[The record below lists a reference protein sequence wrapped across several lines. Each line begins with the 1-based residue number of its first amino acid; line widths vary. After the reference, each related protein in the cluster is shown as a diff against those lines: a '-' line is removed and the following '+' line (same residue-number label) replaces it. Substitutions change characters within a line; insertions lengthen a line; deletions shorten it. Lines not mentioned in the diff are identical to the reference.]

1 MIGKIYVESLSKEY
15 RKKLC
20 ERALTKGTIDR
31 LAREVSEKFLRHRK
45 AFRRAVI
52 LYTAAA
58 LLMAMTFLSPAASA
72 GSVKAA
78 VISLGCLAAMGIV
91 IFTTIYY
98 AVVTR
103 IPRQFAKCL
112 KAGYPEL
119 EMLYGYEMIIS
130 GKAAAE
136 RPSQQL
142 PFSMQIEDVFKLE
155 NSGNIVVTGFV
166 HGLIVKGRSVFITDK
181 NDPHRGQIAA
191 VVGRI
196 ETEGGKPAI
205 QAADCHAALEI
216 VDGKSYDLRAGMYL
230 YRERSL

>member
-1 MIGKIYVESLSKEY
+1 MAVVNNLKTIREERGLLQEDLASATGFCTKTIGRVE
-15 RKKLC
+15 RG
-20 ERALTKGTIDR
+20 ERAPS
-31 LAREVSEKFLRHRK
+31 AEFMLRI
-45 AFRRAVI
+45 ATYFN
-52 LYTAAA
+52 
-58 LLMAMTFLSPAASA
+58 LL
-72 GSVKAA
+72 V
-78 VISLGCLAAMGIV
+78 
-91 IFTTIYY
+91 
-98 AVVTR
+98 
-103 IPRQFAKCL
+103 
-112 KAGYPEL
+112 
-119 EMLYGYEMIIS
+119 
-130 GKAAAE
+130 
-136 RPSQQL
+136 
-142 PFSMQIEDVFKLE
+142 EDVFKLE